1 MAPVTATAP
10 GKIILLGEHAV
21 VYGRPAIAAPVWQTV
36 ATATLTPLAPGSGC
50 VIAAADL
57 GETVRLQDGA
67 ADQPLA
73 LVTRLA
79 LAELGV
85 EQEPDWQ
92 IDLHSTI
99 PIASGL
105 GSGAALSTALVRALF
120 AQAGRV
126 AEPQTISRI
135 VYESER
141 IYHGTPSGIDN
152 TVIAYGTPIWFV
164 RGQPAEAFAPPIPF
178 TLAIADSGIRS
189 PTKETVGDVR
199 RGWEAQPARYEA
211 LFDAIAAIVYAG
223 RKAIAAGDLALLG
236 ELMDEDQAL
245 LAQLGVSSDP
255 LEHLVDC
262 CSGCRRTG
270 GQAERRR
277 ARRECHRFSERR
289 VPGGGRTS
297 LAGSGRR
304 AGDRHHGGAGC
315 RVGGRVRDTCEAR
328 LAPRKA

>member
-1 MAPVTATAP
+1 MSASSTTATAP

-21 VYGRPAIAAPVWQTV
+21 VYNRPAIAAPVWQTV
-36 ATATLTPLAPGSGC
+36 ASAVVTPLAPGSGC
-50 VIAAADL
+50 VIVAEDL
-57 GETVRLQDGA
+57 GETIRLHDGA

-79 LAELGV
+79 LAELGII
-85 EQEPDWQ
+85 QEPDWQ

-120 AQAGRV
+120 AQVGRI
-126 AEPQTISRI
+126 AEPATVSRI

-164 RGQPAEAFAPPIPF
+164 RGQPAEAFVPPVPF

-211 LFDAIAAIVYAG
+211 LFDAIAAVVHAG

-236 ELMDEDQAL
+236 ALMDEDHEL
-245 LAQLGVSSDP
+245 LTQLGVSSDP
-255 LEHLVDC
+255 LGRLVAAAHGAGAMGAKL
-262 CSGCRRTG
+262 S
-270 GQAERRR
+270 
-277 ARRECHRFSERR
+277 
-289 VPGGGRTS
+289 GGGRGGNVIALVNEDCQAAVEHALLS
-297 LAGSGRR
+297 AG
-304 AGDRHHGGAGC
+304 AV
-315 RVGGRVRDTCEAR
+315 RVIGTTVTPTAQ
-328 LAPRKA
+328 

>member
-1 MAPVTATAP
+1 MSALTATATAP

-36 ATATLTPLAPGSGC
+36 AAAVVTLLAQGSGC
-50 VIAAADL
+50 VINAHDL
-57 GETVRLQDGA
+57 GEVVRLGEGP
-67 ADQPLA
+67 ADHPLV

-79 LAELGV
+79 LAELGIA
-85 EQEPDWQ
+85 QEPDWQ
-92 IDLHSTI
+92 IDLRSTI

-105 GSGAALSTALVRALF
+105 GSGAALSTALVRALYV
-120 AQAGRV
+120 QAGRA
-126 AEPQTISRI
+126 AEPATVSRI

-164 RGQPAEAFAPPIPF
+164 RGKPADAFVPPIPF

-199 RGWEAQPARYEA
+199 RGWEAQPYRYDA
-211 LFDAIAAIVYAG
+211 LFDAIAAVVHAG
-223 RKAIAAGDLALLG
+223 RQAIAAGDLAWLG

-255 LEHLVDC
+255 LERL
-262 CSGCRRTG
+262 
-270 GQAERRR
+270 AAAAR
-277 ARRECHRFSERR
+277 AAGALGAKLS
-289 VPGGGRTS
+289 GGGRGGNVIALVRADCQPAVEQAL
-297 LAGSGRR
+297 LA
-304 AGDRHHGGAGC
+304 AGAE
-315 RVGGRVRDTCEAR
+315 RVIVTTV
-328 LAPRKA
+328 APAAP

>member
-1 MAPVTATAP
+1 VSVPFVTATAP

-36 ATATLTPLAPGSGC
+36 ATAAVTPLPPGSGC
-50 VIAAADL
+50 VIVAHDL
-57 GETVRLQDGA
+57 AETVHLREGA
-67 ADQPLA
+67 ADHPLA

-79 LAELGV
+79 LAELGIV
-85 EQEPDWQ
+85 QEPDWQ

-120 AQAGRV
+120 AQAGHAV
-126 AEPQTISRI
+126 EPYIVSRM

-164 RGQPAEAFAPPIPF
+164 RGLPAEAFAPSIPF

-199 RGWEAQPARYEA
+199 RAWEAQPARYEA
-211 LFDAIAAIVYAG
+211 LFDAIAALVYAG
-223 RKAIAAGDLALLG
+223 RRAIAAGDLALLG

-245 LAQLGVSSDP
+245 LSQLDVSSAP
-255 LEHLVDC
+255 LERLITAA
-262 CSGCRRTG
+262 R
-270 GQAERRR
+270 QAG
-277 ARRECHRFSERR
+277 ALGAKLS
-289 VPGGGRTS
+289 GGGRGGNVIALIAQDCQRAVEQAL
-297 LAGSGRR
+297 LA
-304 AGDRHHGGAGC
+304 AGAA
-315 RVGGRVRDTCEAR
+315 RVIVTTI
-328 LAPRKA
+328 

>member
-1 MAPVTATAP
+1 MSVSPTTATAP

-36 ATATLTPLAPGSGC
+36 ATATVTSLAAGSGC
-50 VIAAADL
+50 VIVASDL

-73 LVTRLA
+73 LVARLA
-79 LAELGV
+79 LAELGID
-85 EQEPDWQ
+85 QEPDWQ
-92 IDLHSTI
+92 IDLRSTI

-120 AQAGRV
+120 AQVGRV
-126 AEPQTISRI
+126 AEPQTVSRI

-164 RGQPAEAFAPPIPF
+164 RGQPAEAFVPPVPF

-211 LFDAIAAIVYAG
+211 LFDAIAAVVHAG

-236 ELMDEDQAL
+236 ELMDEDHAL
-245 LAQLGVSSDP
+245 LAQLGVSSEP
-255 LEHLVDC
+255 LERLVAAAQGAGALGAKL
-262 CSGCRRTG
+262 S
-270 GQAERRR
+270 
-277 ARRECHRFSERR
+277 
-289 VPGGGRTS
+289 GGGRGGNVIALVTDDCQAAVEHAL
-297 LAGSGRR
+297 LAAGAVRVIGTTVTTPGYGSQDVR
-304 AGDRHHGGAGC
+304 GAG
-315 RVGGRVRDTCEAR
+315 AR
-328 LAPRKA
+328 SPR

>member
-1 MAPVTATAP
+1 VTIPRVTATAP

-36 ATATLTPLAPGSGC
+36 ATATVTSLAAGSGC

-67 ADQPLA
+67 VDQPLA

-79 LAELGV
+79 LAELGIT
-85 EQEPDWQ
+85 QEPDWQ

-120 AQAGRV
+120 AQVGRV
-126 AEPQTISRI
+126 AEPHTVSRI

-152 TVIAYGTPIWFV
+152 TVIAYGTTIWFV
-164 RGQPAEAFAPPIPF
+164 RGQPAEAFVPPVPF

-199 RGWEAQPARYEA
+199 RGWEVQPARYDA
-211 LFDAIAAIVYAG
+211 LFDAIAAAVHAG
-223 RKAIAAGDLALLG
+223 RAAMAAGDLPRLG
-236 ELMDEDQAL
+236 KVMDEDQAL
-245 LAQLGVSSDP
+245 LAQLGVSSAP
-255 LEHLVDC
+255 LERLTAAALQNGALGAKL
-262 CSGCRRTG
+262 S
-270 GQAERRR
+270 
-277 ARRECHRFSERR
+277 
-289 VPGGGRTS
+289 GGGRGGNVIALVEPACQQRVAQALLT
-297 LAGSGRR
+297 AGA
-304 AGDRHHGGAGC
+304 AGVIITTVDPP
-315 RVGGRVRDTCEAR
+315 
-328 LAPRKA
+328 L